1 MARSRRA
8 PATYARRGP
17 QREPYDLVLI
27 VCEGAKT
34 EPYYFE
40 GLKRVWR
47 LSNANVHV
55 RSAGASDP
63 PNLVAYALEQLQASD
78 SDYDRA
84 FCVFDRNTHAGFT
97 PALHQIAQSAEG
109 RAGKLEAIVSW
120 PCFEVWVL
128 LHFVMTTRGFT
139 AGGGR
144 SACDQV
150 VREITKNHLPGYAK
164 GAKDIFET
172 LAARLDS
179 ALTHASRL
187 SDHNRGTGS
196 KNPATAVHKLVAYLK
211 GLKSDLG

>member
-63 PNLVAYALEQLQASD
+63 PNLVAYALEQLQGL
-78 SDYDRA
+78 
-84 FCVFDRNTHAGFT
+84 C
-97 PALHQIAQSAEG
+97 QS
-109 RAGKLEAIVSW
+109 
-120 PCFEVWVL
+120 
-128 LHFVMTTRGFT
+128 
-139 AGGGR
+139 
-144 SACDQV
+144 
-150 VREITKNHLPGYAK
+150 
-164 GAKDIFET
+164 
-172 LAARLDS
+172 
-179 ALTHASRL
+179 
-187 SDHNRGTGS
+187 NRGRLRVARHARPQTAIY
-196 KNPATAVHKLVAYLK
+196 ATSARHSANAAERLCL
-211 GLKSDLG
+211 